1 MKKLLKDFNN
11 IETSK
16 DLQKRN
22 LSLSDYTMLEYMI
35 DELKTSKKA
44 KTISKA
50 VSDYCIKQGLKVKT
64 HGIGYQIEL

>member
-1 MKKLLKDFNN
+1 MKKLLKDFNS

-22 LSLSDYTMLEYMI
+22 ISLSDYMILEHI
-35 DELKTSKKA
+35 LNELKTSKKS
-44 KTISKA
+44 KTISKT